1 VTFEAFCNRCA
12 ELRNRSHTGIDNSTP
27 HPHFADLNIAGNSR
41 RKYTINDTML
51 QIACSLESLK
61 IQRQ

>member
-1 VTFEAFCNRCA
+1 VTFEAFCNRDA
-12 ELRNRSHTGIDNSTP
+12 GLRNRSDTGIDKRPP
-27 HPHFADLNIAGNSR
+27 HAHFADLRIAGNSR
-41 RKYTINDTML
+41 WEYTML